1 MLVLSRKIGEQIIIG
16 NDIRVTVVD
25 VKGGRVKLGIE
36 APTDVG
42 IFRSELR
49 DFIDLPPAGGPDAT
63 PLPQPR
69 SALAKRPTEREMAPA
84 QS

>member
-1 MLVLSRKIGEQIIIG
+1 MLVLSRKIGETIIIG

-36 APTDVG
+36 APSDVG

-49 DFIDLPPAGGPDAT
+49 DWLDLPPAGPDAT
-63 PLPQPR
+63 PLPQVKGR
-69 SALAKRPTEREMAPA
+69 LTSGVAKQHATAA
-84 QS
+84 QY